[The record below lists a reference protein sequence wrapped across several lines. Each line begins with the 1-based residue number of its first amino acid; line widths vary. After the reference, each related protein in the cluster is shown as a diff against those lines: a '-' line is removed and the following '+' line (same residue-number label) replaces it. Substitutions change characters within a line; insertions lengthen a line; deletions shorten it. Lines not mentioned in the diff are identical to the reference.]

1 MKKNIGIIYSSFNN
15 YDLLE
20 HEVLNR
26 VDFEDYPVINIDDKS
41 DKKNYLIGKKICE
54 KNKIYCEINKKKGV
68 QFAVSQGID
77 FLRK

>member
-1 MKKNIGIIYSSFNN
+1 MKKNIGLIYSSFNN

-26 VDFEDYPVINIDDKS
+26 VDFEDYPVINIDDKL
-41 DKKNYLIGKKICE
+41 DKKLFDGKKICE

-68 QFAVSQGID
+68 QFAVYN
-77 FLRK
+77 

>member
-1 MKKNIGIIYSSFNN
+1 MKKNIGLIYSSFNN

-41 DKKNYLIGKKICE
+41 DEKNYLIGKKFVKRI
-54 KNKIYCEINKKKGV
+54 KFIVK
-68 QFAVSQGID
+68 
-77 FLRK
+77 